1 MNCLGDIMRKLAL
14 LLGAA
19 LLVSAPLVAT
29 MSTDTYA
36 AAKKA
41 TKKAAKAPS
50 GGRGEAVDPNEANG
64 RFAHALADLAMALG
78 TYVYVPPGMGDGGRG
93 GRTAQKAAQEKS
105 WAHFGL
111 SGSA

>member
-41 TKKAAKAPS
+41 TKKAAKAAPA
-50 GGRGEAVDPNEANG
+50 GRGESVDPNEANG
-64 RFAHALADLAMALG
+64 RFAHALADLAMGLA
-78 TYVYVPPGMGDGGRG
+78 TYVYVPPGMDDGGRG
-93 GRTAQKAAQEKS
+93 RRTARRTTKKR
-105 WAHFGL
+105 G
-111 SGSA
+111 

>member
-41 TKKAAKAPS
+41 TKKAAKAAP
-50 GGRGEAVDPNEANG
+50 GGRGESVDPGEANG
-64 RFAHALADLAMALG
+64 RFAHALADLARALG
-78 TYVYVPPGMGDGGRG
+78 TYVCVPPGMEGGGRG
-93 GRTAQKAAQEKS
+93 ARSRTATKKATKKK
-105 WAHFGL
+105 G
-111 SGSA
+111 